1 MGKMKLENLQE
12 LYLDELKD
20 VYDAE
25 HQIVEALPKM
35 EKAASDPELKE
46 AFRNHLKETKQQV
59 ARLEQIFDEMGEK
72 PSRKSCK
79 GMKGLL
85 AEGEEYVKAR
95 GDADTIDAS
104 LISAAQR
111 VEHYEIA
118 VYGTLRAYAEC
129 LDQEEHVSLLQ
140 ATLDEEGQADKTL
153 TMLAENVI
161 NLEAARR

>member
-1 MGKMKLENLQE
+1 MSKMKLENLQG

-20 VYDAE
+20 IYDAE
-25 HQIVEALPKM
+25 HQIIEALPKM
-35 EKAASDPELKE
+35 EQAASDPELKD
-46 AFRNHLKETKQQV
+46 AFRTHLQETKQQV
-59 ARLEQIFDEMGEK
+59 ARLEQIFEHLEET
-72 PSRKSCK
+72 PERKTCK

-85 AEGEEYVKAR
+85 AEGEEYMKAR

-129 LDQEEHVSLLQ
+129 LDQEVHISLLQ
-140 ATLDEEGQADKTL
+140 ATLDEEGQSDKTL
-153 TMLAENVI
+153 TTLAENVI

>member
-12 LYLDELKD
+12 LYLDELRD

-35 EKAASDPELKE
+35 EKAASDPELKA
-46 AFRNHLKETKQQV
+46 AFRNHLQETKQQV
-59 ARLEQIFDEMGEK
+59 RRLEEIFEEMGEK

-129 LDQEEHVSLLQ
+129 LDREEHVSLLQ

>member
-46 AFRNHLKETKQQV
+46 AFRTHLQETKSQV
-59 ARLEQIFDEMGEK
+59 TRLEQIFEDLGEK
-72 PSRKSCK
+72 PVRKTCK

-85 AEGEEYVKAR
+85 AEGDEYVKAH
-95 GDADTIDAS
+95 GDADTVDAS

-129 LDQEEHVSLLQ
+129 LDQEEHISLLQ
-140 ATLDEEGQADKTL
+140 ATLDEEGQTDKRL

>member
-25 HQIVEALPKM
+25 HQIIEALPKM
-35 EKAASDPELKE
+35 EQAASDPELKE
-46 AFRNHLKETKQQV
+46 AFRTHLQETKEQV
-59 ARLEQIFDEMGEK
+59 KRLEQIFEDLEEK
-72 PSRKSCK
+72 PARKACK

-85 AEGEEYVKAR
+85 SEREEYVKAR

-129 LDQEEHVSLLQ
+129 LDQEGHVSLLQ
-140 ATLDEEGQADKTL
+140 ATLDEEGEADKTL